1 MISGA
6 KAPNFSLVY
15 KNCSRIC
22 NPHHLNDKENLCL
35 MQNADKKQKK
45 RPVSHTLMTLSLKAS
60 GLENR
65 SSPINAA
72 VQNNFSAIYQKE
84 LPLLLTFFDYALASE
99 PAFFFNSSLPE
110 VTTMITP
117 SSIRRIATIS

>member
-1 MISGA
+1 
-6 KAPNFSLVY
+6 
-15 KNCSRIC
+15 
-22 NPHHLNDKENLCL
+22 
-35 MQNADKKQKK
+35 MQNADKKQKN

-72 VQNNFSAIYQKE
+72 VQNNCSAIYQKE

-110 VTTMITP
+110 VITMITP